1 MVRDVKRRKM
11 NVEYAPMRLRVNA
24 MRRNNILPLELRQIA
39 DEEISQFPRDSTPLR
54 IKKRCC
60 VTSRPRGIVYRWRLS
75 RIVFRHL
82 SDHNLLSGVQRAM
95 W

>member
-1 MVRDVKRRKM
+1 MYA
-11 NVEYAPMRLRVNA
+11 EYAPMRLRVNA
-24 MRRNNILPLELRQIA
+24 MRKNDILPVEIRQLA
-39 DEEISQFPRDSTPLR
+39 DAEIFGYPRDSTPLR
-54 IKKRCC
+54 IKNRCC
-60 VTSRPRGIVYRWRLS
+60 ITSRPRGTVYKWRLS